1 VNIHGTEKLCHVSL
15 IEGVE
20 RFIYVST
27 SDVFGFRDKSLIDE
41 SVEYQYWN
49 EPYPDTKIE
58 ASRIVWK
65 YFREGLP
72 ATIVYPC
79 WVYGN
84 GDRTLIPLLAD
95 AIRKKGLLFWRKGTI
110 IWPAYI
116 KNVIDLFI
124 VVSKHPDA
132 VGEGFIVHDGV
143 SVTFEDFATN
153 IAEEMGFPNVSINI
167 PYHMAYFSAWSMEL
181 IWKLLRLRLRPILTT
196 YIVKNLG
203 SRSQYTIEK
212 ALKLLDWSP
221 SVSYGKAFTETM
233 VWLKSQS
240 HQNLKIK

>member
-1 VNIHGTEKLCHVSL
+1 MKRVLITGATGFIGSHLVERCLQENYQIKVLVRSGHSMFEYFKNHGIEIVQGDIRDIGCLKRAVKDVQVVFHLASVVTDWAPKRLFVDVNIHGTEKLCHVSL

-20 RFIYVST
+20 RFIYMST

-58 ASRIVWK
+58 ASRIVWE

-95 AIRKKGLLFWRKGTI
+95 AIRKKSLLF
-110 IWPAYI
+110 
-116 KNVIDLFI
+116 
-124 VVSKHPDA
+124 
-132 VGEGFIVHDGV
+132 
-143 SVTFEDFATN
+143 
-153 IAEEMGFPNVSINI
+153 
-167 PYHMAYFSAWSMEL
+167 
-181 IWKLLRLRLRPILTT
+181 
-196 YIVKNLG
+196 
-203 SRSQYTIEK
+203 
-212 ALKLLDWSP
+212 
-221 SVSYGKAFTETM
+221 
-233 VWLKSQS
+233 
-240 HQNLKIK
+240 